1 MGSDL
6 LDRGEVRHDGGDAS
20 GLAAGKGGPADSIP
34 CRILGQQEGVIANS
48 VPKLEGA
55 SASVP
60 EPLIRRATSLS
71 AGRESLASQHLPVCA
86 LQAR

>member
-1 MGSDL
+1 MPSPREPSNIAL
-6 LDRGEVRHDGGDAS
+6 VRAEARAS
-20 GLAAGKGGPADSIP
+20 QRIPHP

-60 EPLIRRATSLS
+60 EPLTHGQRACQLAETPLLPSTCLYALSRRANPCS
-71 AGRESLASQHLPVCA
+71 GV
-86 LQAR
+86 